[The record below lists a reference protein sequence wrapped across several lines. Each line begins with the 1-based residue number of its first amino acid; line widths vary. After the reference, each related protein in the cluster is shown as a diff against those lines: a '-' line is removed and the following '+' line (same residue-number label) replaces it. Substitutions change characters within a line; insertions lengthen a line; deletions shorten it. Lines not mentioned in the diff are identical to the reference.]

1 MYSGRV
7 IPAPEEPSLAV
18 PEHLT
23 KTALAIQALRSAILR
38 GDIATDAP
46 LTVGRIARMLG
57 MSPTPVR
64 EAIRTLQAE
73 GLLRHEP
80 HHTVSVMRYSA
91 KDIHDLFQ
99 MRADLESQATQLAV
113 SHLTAADLDQL
124 GELNQ
129 HMRAALPR
137 EDFDLLN
144 QLNGRWHLLIYSAAD
159 NHILLDVIQ
168 HLWKRF
174 VWDVNWILP
183 NRALRSIEEHEA
195 ILEAL
200 RAGDAAE
207 AGRRVR
213 THIQS
218 GEEFAATY
226 VSQPGSASKG
236 QSRQAKNGVMDE

>member
-1 MYSGRV
+1 MDSSGV
-7 IPAPEEPSLAV
+7 IPAPDESSLSA
-18 PEHLT
+18 PAHLT
-23 KTALAIQALRSAILR
+23 KTALAIQALRGAILR
-38 GDIATDAP
+38 GDITTDAP

-99 MRADLESQATQLAV
+99 MRAELESQATRLAASQLSA
-113 SHLTAADLDQL
+113 SDLD
-124 GELNQ
+124 ELARLNRQ
-129 HMRAALPR
+129 MRAALTR

-144 QLNGRWHLLIYSAAD
+144 QLNGRWHLLIYGIAD
-159 NHILLDVIQ
+159 NRILLDVIQ

-195 ILEAL
+195 VLDAL
-200 RAGDAAE
+200 RAGDADE
-207 AGRRVR
+207 AAHRVR
-213 THIQS
+213 AHIQS

-226 VSQPGSASKG
+226 L
-236 QSRQAKNGVMDE
+236 SRYVTHSETGVAHEQR